1 MDSQQ
6 TYTENQ
12 IKQAIKD
19 YILRDIM
26 YEMNDVVLVNDL
38 PLIQNRIL
46 DSMSMLKLQSFLEE
60 EFNLTI
66 NPEEVLPDN
75 FETVNNLTSF
85 VSRKLDIL

>member
-6 TYTENQ
+6 PYTEQN
-12 IKQAIKD
+12 IEQAIKD

-26 YEMNDVVLVNDL
+26 YEMNDVALVNDL

-85 VSRKLDIL
+85 VMKKLNIV

>member
-1 MDSQQ
+1 MDSQKQ
-6 TYTENQ
+6 YTEQ
-12 IKQAIKD
+12 KIQQVIKD

-26 YEMNDVVLVNDL
+26 YEMSDITLVNDL

-66 NPEEVLPDN
+66 NPEEVLPEN

-85 VSRKLDIL
+85 VMGKLNVV